1 LIETVGKLK
10 VSGSFPIDRLDSALE
25 TIAATL
31 PVAIQHSSAGVVVMR
46 SR

>member
-25 TIAATL
+25 AIAATL
-31 PVAIQHSSAGVVVMR
+31 PAAIQRSSTGEVVLR